1 MTQHSAVIAEPA
13 FTLKI
18 VNGNVGVIYIDV
30 PNEKVNTLKAEFAQQ
45 FHAILQQA
53 QSTSGLKGLVITS
66 GKKDSFIA
74 GADISMIANCTSK
87 EQASEL
93 SKQGH
98 TLFDKIENYP
108 LPIIAA
114 IHGVCLGGGLELALA
129 CHARICSD
137 DDKTK
142 LGLPEVQLGLLPG
155 SGGTQRLPRLIG
167 IPNALDMMLTGRQLK
182 GKQALKMRLVD
193 DAVPVS
199 ILLDTAVELAQKG
212 GVKRK
217 PLPWQQRL
225 LSSNLLRNKVF
236 SSAKEKTLSKTQGH
250 YPAPEKIIQV
260 VKAGMNSGLKT
271 GFAEEAKAFGELA
284 MTPESAALRSLF
296 LPLPH

>member
-1 MTQHSAVIAEPA
+1 MTQHSTVVTEPA

-66 GKKDSFIA
+66 GKKDNFIA

-114 IHGVCLGGGLELALA
+114 IHGACLGGGLELALA
-129 CHARICSD
+129 CHARVCSD

-155 SGGTQRLPRLIG
+155 V
-167 IPNALDMMLTGRQLK
+167 GRN
-182 GKQALKMRLVD
+182 
-193 DAVPVS
+193 
-199 ILLDTAVELAQKG
+199 TAFTSLN
-212 GVKRK
+212 
-217 PLPWQQRL
+217 W
-225 LSSNLLRNKVF
+225 
-236 SSAKEKTLSKTQGH
+236 
-250 YPAPEKIIQV
+250 YP
-260 VKAGMNSGLKT
+260 
-271 GFAEEAKAFGELA
+271 
-284 MTPESAALRSLF
+284 
-296 LPLPH
+296 